1 MLQQVKHKSG
11 LIALVASVLG
21 AGVVYL
27 WQPITDLFV
36 TGAYDPN
43 VIIQVNSDSV
53 KGDGNTPLLVVRV
66 RAVNK
71 GNVPATLKDEAGKGE
86 INVEVRAIEDTAPG
100 EWLDPNKLRSVGK
113 KSLLSA
119 HYGGY
124 VVAPNSYY
132 EEISMIALKPGTY
145 WIKST
150 LTFPDGDYVDQVHV
164 THHQKQ

>member
-1 MLQQVKHKSG
+1 MLQHVKHKSG

-43 VIIQVNSDSV
+43 VIIQVDSDSV

-132 EEISMIALKPGTY
+132 EEIGMIALKPGTY